1 MDKFIKFLIA
11 IPLIA
16 MSISSMAEPL
26 PFQSNQIDFVN
37 QDMRFL
43 ANTLEDEL
51 HEGIIELELEKTTVI
66 VRLREKKDILTIL
79 EKIAYHFQERLSR
92 NEIEILI
99 RFNEII
105 VRQVN

>member
-11 IPLIA
+11 TPLIA
-16 MSISSMAEPL
+16 MSIYSMAEPL

-66 VRLREKKDILTIL
+66 VMLREKNILTIL